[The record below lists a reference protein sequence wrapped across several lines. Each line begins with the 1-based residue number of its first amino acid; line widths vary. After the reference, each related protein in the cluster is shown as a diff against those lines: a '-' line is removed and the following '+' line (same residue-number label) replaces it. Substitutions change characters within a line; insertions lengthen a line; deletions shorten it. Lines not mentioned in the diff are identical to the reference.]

1 MIYVSKNE
9 LDNFRKKIDVIDK
22 KMAQLFAQR
31 MNIVK
36 DISLYKKTRGIAIS
50 DKTRENEVI
59 KRNIDFIDDNEIKE
73 YYVNFISSVL
83 KISKDFQIRDT
94 QGLKVAYA
102 EMNNSLSFLAA
113 QKAFPNATLLP
124 YTNENCAYYAVESGE
139 CDCAALPIDD
149 TQGCRIND
157 IMELIFL
164 RDLYINAVVEID
176 YVKTESNGNRLQ
188 SPARFAVFSR
198 IQNYPSKYDPNK
210 DKHFILVFTTK
221 DESGTLAQALNI
233 LSAHNFNIHTISS
246 YPLQSPT
253 WKVFFYLEVD
263 GNIATE
269 EGQEML
275 QELAAVSTK
284 LKLIG
289 TYE

>member
-1 MIYVSKNE
+1 MSKNE
-9 LDNFRKKIDVIDK
+9 LDNFRKKIDIIDK
-22 KMAQLFAQR
+22 KMAQLFEQR

-73 YYVNFISSVL
+73 YYVNFIFSVL

-94 QGLKVAYA
+94 QGLKVACA
-102 EMNNSLSFLAA
+102 EMKNSLSFLAA
-113 QKAFPNATLLP
+113 LKAFPKATLLP
-124 YTNENCAYYAVESGE
+124 YVNENRAYYAVENGE
-139 CDCAALPIDD
+139 CDCAVLPIDD
-149 TQGCRIND
+149 IQGCGCRIND

-164 RDLYINAVVEID
+164 RDLYINAVIEID
-176 YVKTESNGNRLQ
+176 YIKTKSNTN
-188 SPARFAVFSR
+188 ARFAVFSR

-246 YPLQSPT
+246 HPLHSST

-275 QELAAVSTK
+275 QELAAVSAK

>member
-1 MIYVSKNE
+1 MSKNE
-9 LDNFRKKIDVIDK
+9 LDNFRKKIDIIDK
-22 KMAQLFAQR
+22 KMAQLFEQR

-73 YYVNFISSVL
+73 YYVNFIFSVL

-94 QGLKVAYA
+94 QGLKVACA
-102 EMNNSLSFLAA
+102 EMKNSLSFLAA
-113 QKAFPNATLLP
+113 LKAFPKATLLP
-124 YTNENCAYYAVESGE
+124 YVNEKRAYYAVENGE
-139 CDCAALPIDD
+139 CDCAVLPIDD
-149 TQGCRIND
+149 IQGCGCRIND

-164 RDLYINAVVEID
+164 RDLYINAVIEID
-176 YVKTESNGNRLQ
+176 YIKTKSNSN
-188 SPARFAVFSR
+188 ARFAVFSR

-246 YPLQSPT
+246 HHLQSPT

-275 QELAAVSTK
+275 QELAAVSAK